1 MDQAT
6 NLREMVRK
14 EYDSSRK
21 LNGNNVD
28 SSLLTRNR
36 TKVIAVTS
44 GKGGVGKTNV
54 VANLAITFQRM
65 GRSVL
70 VFDADLGL
78 ANIDIIFGLNP
89 KDNIEGVIKG
99 EKELSEIIVK
109 GPEGISIIPASSGV
123 QELTHL
129 TEGQKINL
137 LNEFDMLNDNFDV
150 LLIDTGAGIS
160 SNVTYFNLAAR
171 ERIVVVTPEPASITD
186 AYALMKVM
194 FYQHGTKE
202 FILLINMTKDEEEA
216 QSVYRSLSKV
226 GTKFMPG
233 ICIDYAG
240 YILWDRLLA
249 NAVSRRE
256 AVVCLFPEA
265 PASKKFREIA
275 HHLLKKA
282 DERPID
288 GDIKFFWKR
297 LIGLSVGG
305 DNENENQ

>member
-21 LNGNNVD
+21 LNGNNED
-28 SSLLTRNR
+28 SSLLTRSR

-99 EKELSEIIVK
+99 EKELSKIIIE

-123 QELTHL
+123 QDLTHL

-171 ERIVVVTPEPASITD
+171 ERLVVVTPEPASITD

-202 FILLINMTKDEEEA
+202 FVLLVNMTKDEKEA

-226 GTKFMPG
+226 GTRFMPG

-265 PASKKFREIA
+265 PASKKFREVA
-275 HHLLKKA
+275 RHLLNKA

-297 LIGLSVGG
+297 LIGVSVGG

>member
-21 LNGNNVD
+21 LNGNNED
-28 SSLLTRNR
+28 SSLLTRSR

-99 EKELSEIIVK
+99 EKELSKIIIE

-123 QELTHL
+123 QDLTHL

-171 ERIVVVTPEPASITD
+171 ERLVVVTPEPASITD

-202 FILLINMTKDEEEA
+202 FVLLVNMTKDEKEA

-226 GTKFMPG
+226 GTRFMPG

-256 AVVCLFPEA
+256 AVVSLFPEA
-265 PASKKFREIA
+265 PASKKFREVA
-275 HHLLKKA
+275 RHLLNKA

-297 LIGLSVGG
+297 LIGVSVGG

>member
-21 LNGNNVD
+21 LNGNNED
-28 SSLLTRNR
+28 SSLLTRSR

-99 EKELSEIIVK
+99 EKELSKIIIE

-123 QELTHL
+123 QDLTHL

-194 FYQHGTKE
+194 FYKHGTKE
-202 FILLINMTKDEEEA
+202 FVLLVNMTKDEKEA

-226 GTKFMPG
+226 GTRFMPG

-265 PASKKFREIA
+265 PASKKFREVA
-275 HHLLKKA
+275 RHLLNKA

-297 LIGLSVGG
+297 LIGVSVGG